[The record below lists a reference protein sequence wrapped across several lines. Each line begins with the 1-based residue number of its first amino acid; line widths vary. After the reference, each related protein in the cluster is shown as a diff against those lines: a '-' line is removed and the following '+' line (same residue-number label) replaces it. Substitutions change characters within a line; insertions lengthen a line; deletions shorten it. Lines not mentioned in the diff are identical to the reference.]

1 MTTTNQH
8 ATKPQLRSPI
18 FWFGGKGRM
27 VLKLLNLLP
36 PHEHYCEPFGGGASL
51 LFAKRPCGGVEVYND
66 INEGLYDLFCV
77 LRDEALYPRF
87 KRLVD
92 LTLYARKDY
101 EVCRDT
107 WATTEDRVERAWRWF
122 VVARQS
128 FSGRFSA
135 GWGSVVTQVS
145 RGVADTCNSWN
156 SVRGQLDAI
165 HERLRGVQVEC
176 ADWRVII
183 ERYNAPGYLV
193 YCDPP
198 YVHGTRKAGE
208 YAHEMTDDDHADLV
222 KRLLEHPAMVMLSGY
237 PHEAH
242 KPLSTAGWQRDEFK
256 TACYAAGRTRHT
268 GLQGAGAAMAK
279 QARTEVV
286 WRNPA
291 AMAAWYGDDLF
302 GELEAT

>member
-1 MTTTNQH
+1 
-8 ATKPQLRSPI
+8 
-18 FWFGGKGRM
+18 
-27 VLKLLNLLP
+27 
-36 PHEHYCEPFGGGASL
+36 
-51 LFAKRPCGGVEVYND
+51 
-66 INEGLYDLFCV
+66 
-77 LRDEALYPRF
+77 
-87 KRLVD
+87 
-92 LTLYARKDY
+92 
-101 EVCRDT
+101 
-107 WATTEDRVERAWRWF
+107 VERAWRWF

-128 FSGRFSA
+128 FSGHFGAS
-135 GWGSVVTQVS
+135 WGSVVTQVS

-176 ADWRVII
+176 ADWRVILD
-183 ERYNAPGYLV
+183 RYNAPGYLV